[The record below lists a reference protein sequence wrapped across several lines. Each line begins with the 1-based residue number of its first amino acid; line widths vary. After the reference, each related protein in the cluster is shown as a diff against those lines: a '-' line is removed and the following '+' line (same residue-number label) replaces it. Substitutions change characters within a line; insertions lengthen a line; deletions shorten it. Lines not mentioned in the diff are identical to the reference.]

1 MQKVIKKFYVFVLL
15 LVASIIAISC
25 ITIDSKSAH
34 AYSTNKHATIYPSSY
49 FPMAKIT
56 YIASSDEYMT
66 YINNEGDDI
75 QILAQKK
82 GSDTYIQKKFSKT
95 TLAVGSEESIY
106 YYVVN
111 KTLIMA
117 VSKQKTKIPTFYSLA
132 LEGDSQIPTRK
143 VGMDIENKQKDMNTN
158 IVSTGTRLVITD
170 YDKNVQKYD
179 ENLNLVNKIRLE
191 NNLSA
196 DGFAFVGENKYY
208 SLSRE
213 GRPNI
218 NDLQGFTPDIADSEP
233 HELSEDQVK
242 SYQFFENLRFGNY
255 LFLRHENG
263 KTFKLFNIETKKFT
277 DLKLGAD
284 VFDSDFKIEN
294 KKMTIFDNQIKILD
308 KNEVVSYN
316 FDANNGAMTRAGS
329 LSNAPGADSIQ
340 SFDHLVYSKNNF
352 YVADNKSK
360 KIYKVSLNSLGEK
373 EELVN
378 VGENIA
384 HIHHNGASIDYS
396 TKNKVFSYNW
406 ISQKHE
412 EVLDLKTETIISFA
426 IINGYKYV
434 LTTNGLLKYNENNK
448 KEDIVTGSQYKRMT
462 SVKGGTK
469 LYLLREGYVDIVD
482 TTIEV
487 MKKPIIKKVGI
498 GTLDASKQVS
508 MKTDSIGNIYLIEKN
523 GKVTKIK
530 DTSYTISTSN
540 YDVKGTTV
548 GSDPEFTDIAISDDT
563 VYLAT
568 KNYLAKYTDTENKIN
583 IADSSIPN
591 AIVDNQIKS
600 DMAYD
605 KIKFYSLKESK
616 EFWVYKLNNS
626 NEDIVRV
633 EKSDIIMTF
642 GVFAEGY
649 TYGVLNGEQVRYK
662 DEHNALQE
670 IETTYFPKN
679 KKMQIKANYLG
690 KTYHTDTVGT
700 KELFSGA
707 VVECILTCKG
717 LNNLCYVKYKNDYV
731 FVEESNLTPI
741 IDYKDSQT
749 KGKGVIQSKEIGKRI
764 PLYSEA
770 STSSEI
776 KTMLVDGT
784 KYKLI
789 EEENE
794 FYKVLI
800 TENGKNKTRT
810 YGYVLKSNTIKKGL
824 THTQTLIIIVSILSV
839 VGITILILTTIASK
853 KRY

>member
-25 ITIDSKSAH
+25 ITIGSKSAH
-34 AYSTNKHATIYPSSY
+34 AYSTNKHATIYPNSY

-56 YIASSDEYMT
+56 HIASSDEYMA
-66 YINNEGDDI
+66 YINEGDQI

-82 GSDTYIQKKFSKT
+82 GSDEYLEKKFSKT

-117 VSKQKTKIPTFYSLA
+117 VSKQKTEIPTFYTLP
-132 LEGDSQIPTRK
+132 LEGDAQIPTRK
-143 VGMDIENKQKDMNTN
+143 VGMDIEDVEKDMNTN

-170 YDKNVQKYD
+170 DDKNIQIYD
-179 ENLNLVNKIRLE
+179 ENLNLVNKTRLRR
-191 NNLSA
+191 NWSA
-196 DGFAFVGENKYY
+196 ESFAFVGENKYY
-208 SLSRE
+208 SLSTE

-218 NDLQGFTPDIADSEP
+218 NDLKDFNANVGNTKPD
-233 HELSEDQVK
+233 ELSKDQAK

-284 VFDSDFKIEN
+284 IFESNFKIEN
-294 KKMTIFDNQIKILD
+294 KKMTIFDNQIKILNN
-308 KNEVVSYN
+308 NEVVSYN
-316 FDANNGAMTRAGS
+316 FDANNGTMTRAGS

-378 VGENIA
+378 VGEDVT
-384 HIHHNGASIDYS
+384 HIHHNGTSIDYS

-434 LTTNGLLKYNENNK
+434 LTTKGLLKYNENNK
-448 KEDIVTGSQYKRMT
+448 KEDVVTGSQYKRMT

-487 MKKPIIKKVGI
+487 GKNPIIKKVGI

-508 MKTDSIGNIYLIEKN
+508 MKTDSIGNIYLIEKS
-523 GKVTKIK
+523 GKVSKIK

-540 YDVKGTTV
+540 YDVKGTAV
-548 GSDPEFTDIAISDDT
+548 GSEPEFTDIAISDDT
-563 VYLAT
+563 IYLAT
-568 KNYLAKYTDTENKIN
+568 KNYLAKYTDAENKIT

-591 AIVDNQIKS
+591 ALVDKQIKS
-600 DMAYD
+600 DMSYD
-605 KIKFYSLKESK
+605 KIKFYSLKDKK
-616 EFWVYKLNNS
+616 ELWVYKLNNS

-670 IETTYFPKN
+670 IETKYFPN
-679 KKMQIKANYLG
+679 NTKKQIKANYLG
-690 KTYHTDTVGT
+690 KTYHTDVVGT

-717 LNNLCYVKYKNDYV
+717 LNNLCYVKYKNEYM

-770 STSSEI
+770 SVSSEI

>member
-34 AYSTNKHATIYPSSY
+34 AYSTNKHATIYPNSY

-56 YIASSDEYMT
+56 HIASSDEYMA
-66 YINNEGDDI
+66 YINEGDQI

-158 IVSTGTRLVITD
+158 IVSTGTRFVITD

-277 DLKLGAD
+277 DLKLGVD
-284 VFDSDFKIEN
+284 IFESNFKIEN
-294 KKMTIFDNQIKILD
+294 KKMTIFDNQIKILNN
-308 KNEVVSYN
+308 NEVVSYN
-316 FDANNGAMTRAGS
+316 FDANNGTMTRAGS

-378 VGENIA
+378 VGENIT
-384 HIHHNGASIDYS
+384 HIHHNGTSIDYS
-396 TKNKVFSYNW
+396 TKNKIFSYNW

-434 LTTNGLLKYNENNK
+434 LTTKGLLKYNENNK

-487 MKKPIIKKVGI
+487 GKNPIIKKVGI

-508 MKTDSIGNIYLIEKN
+508 MKTDSIGNIYLIEKS
-523 GKVTKIK
+523 GKVSKIK
-530 DTSYTISTSN
+530 
-540 YDVKGTTV
+540 
-548 GSDPEFTDIAISDDT
+548 E
-563 VYLAT
+563 
-568 KNYLAKYTDTENKIN
+568 
-583 IADSSIPN
+583 
-591 AIVDNQIKS
+591 
-600 DMAYD
+600 
-605 KIKFYSLKESK
+605 
-616 EFWVYKLNNS
+616 
-626 NEDIVRV
+626 
-633 EKSDIIMTF
+633 
-642 GVFAEGY
+642 
-649 TYGVLNGEQVRYK
+649 
-662 DEHNALQE
+662 
-670 IETTYFPKN
+670 
-679 KKMQIKANYLG
+679 
-690 KTYHTDTVGT
+690 
-700 KELFSGA
+700 
-707 VVECILTCKG
+707 
-717 LNNLCYVKYKNDYV
+717 VKYERKH
-731 FVEESNLTPI
+731 PI
-741 IDYKDSQT
+741 
-749 KGKGVIQSKEIGKRI
+749 
-764 PLYSEA
+764 
-770 STSSEI
+770 
-776 KTMLVDGT
+776 
-784 KYKLI
+784 
-789 EEENE
+789 
-794 FYKVLI
+794 
-800 TENGKNKTRT
+800 
-810 YGYVLKSNTIKKGL
+810 
-824 THTQTLIIIVSILSV
+824 
-839 VGITILILTTIASK
+839 
-853 KRY
+853 

>member
-15 LVASIIAISC
+15 LVVSIIAISC
-25 ITIDSKSAH
+25 ITIGSKSAH

-56 YIASSDEYMT
+56 HIASSDEYMT

-158 IVSTGTRLVITD
+158 IVSTGTRFVITD

-277 DLKLGAD
+277 DLKLGVD
-284 VFDSDFKIEN
+284 IFESNFKIEN
-294 KKMTIFDNQIKILD
+294 KKMTIFDNQIKILNN
-308 KNEVVSYN
+308 NEVVSYN
-316 FDANNGAMTRAGS
+316 FDANNGTMTRAGS

-360 KIYKVSLNSLGEK
+360 KIYKISLNSLGEK

-378 VGENIA
+378 VGEDVT
-384 HIHHNGASIDYS
+384 HIHHNGTSIDYS

-434 LTTNGLLKYNENNK
+434 LTTKGLLKYNENNK
-448 KEDIVTGSQYKRMT
+448 KEDIVTGSQFKRMT

-487 MKKPIIKKVGI
+487 GKKPIIKKVGI

-508 MKTDSIGNIYLIEKN
+508 MKTDSIGNIYLIEKS
-523 GKVTKIK
+523 GKVSKIK

-540 YDVKGTTV
+540 YDVKGTAV
-548 GSDPEFTDIAISDDT
+548 GSEPEFTDIAISDDT
-563 VYLAT
+563 IYLAT
-568 KNYLAKYTDTENKIN
+568 KNYLAKYTDAENKIN

-591 AIVDNQIKS
+591 ALVDKQIKS
-600 DMAYD
+600 DMSYD
-605 KIKFYSLKESK
+605 KIKFYSLKDKK
-616 EFWVYKLNNS
+616 ELWVYKLNNS

-670 IETTYFPKN
+670 IETKYFSKN
-679 KKMQIKANYLG
+679 TKKQIKANYLG
-690 KTYHTDTVGT
+690 KTYHTDAVGT

-717 LNNLCYVKYKNDYV
+717 LNNLCYVKYKNEYM

>member
-15 LVASIIAISC
+15 LVASIIAILC
-25 ITIDSKSAH
+25 ITIGSKSAH
-34 AYSTNKHATIYPSSY
+34 AYSTNKHATIYPNSY

-56 YIASSDEYMT
+56 HIASSDEYMA
-66 YINNEGDDI
+66 YINEGDQI

-82 GSDTYIQKKFSKT
+82 GRDEYLEKKFSKT

-117 VSKQKTKIPTFYSLA
+117 VSKKKTEIPKFYTLP
-132 LEGDSQIPTRK
+132 LEGNDSTPTRK
-143 VGMDIENKQKDMNTN
+143 IGMDIEDVEKDMHNN
-158 IVSTGTRLVITD
+158 VVSTGTRLVITD
-170 YDKNVQKYD
+170 DDKDIQIYD
-179 ENLNLVNKIRLE
+179 ENLNLVNKIRLRR
-191 NNLSA
+191 NWSA
-196 DGFAFVGENKYY
+196 ESFAFVGENKYY
-208 SLSRE
+208 SLSTE
-213 GRPNI
+213 GRPNL
-218 NDLQGFTPDIADSEP
+218 NDLKDFNASVANTKPD
-233 HELSEDQVK
+233 ELSNEQAK

-255 LFLRHENG
+255 LFLKHEHG

-284 VFDSDFKIEN
+284 IFESNFKIEN
-294 KKMTIFDNQIKILD
+294 KKMTIFDNQIKILNN
-308 KNEVVSYN
+308 NEVVSYN
-316 FDANNGAMTRAGS
+316 FDANNGTMTRAGS

-378 VGENIA
+378 VGEDVT
-384 HIHHNGASIDYS
+384 HIHHNGTSIDYS

-434 LTTNGLLKYNENNK
+434 LTTKGLLKYNENNK

-482 TTIEV
+482 TTIELG
-487 MKKPIIKKVGI
+487 KNPIIKKVGI

-508 MKTDSIGNIYLIEKN
+508 MKTDSIGNIYLIEKS
-523 GKVTKIK
+523 GKVSKIK

-540 YDVKGTTV
+540 YDVKGTAV
-548 GSDPEFTDIAISDDT
+548 GSEPEFTDIAISDDT
-563 VYLAT
+563 IYLAT
-568 KNYLAKYTDTENKIN
+568 KNYLAKYTDAENKIT

-591 AIVDNQIKS
+591 ALVDKQIKS
-600 DMAYD
+600 DMSYD
-605 KIKFYSLKESK
+605 KIKFYSLKDKK
-616 EFWVYKLNNS
+616 ELWVYKLNNS

-670 IETTYFPKN
+670 IETKYFPN
-679 KKMQIKANYLG
+679 NTKKQIKANYLG
-690 KTYHTDTVGT
+690 KTYHTDVVGT

-717 LNNLCYVKYKNDYV
+717 LNNLCYVKYKNEYM

-770 STSSEI
+770 SVSSEI